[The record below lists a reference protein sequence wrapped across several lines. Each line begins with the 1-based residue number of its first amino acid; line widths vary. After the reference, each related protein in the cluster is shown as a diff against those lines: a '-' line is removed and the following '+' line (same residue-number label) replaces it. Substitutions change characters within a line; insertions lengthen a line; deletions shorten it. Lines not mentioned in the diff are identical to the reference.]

1 MNEMKIRE
9 LNLLAKICDQNDISL
24 KLARE
29 LLRSAKSL
37 SYENVSQNARIKEY
51 QDLIEFHAKN
61 NQ

>member
-1 MNEMKIRE
+1 MKEMKIRE

-29 LLRSAKSL
+29 LLRSAKKL
-37 SYENVSQNARIKEY
+37 SYENVTQGARVKEY

>member
-29 LLRSAKSL
+29 LLRTAKSL
-37 SYENVSQNARIKEY
+37 SYDNVSQSGRIKEY
-51 QDLIEFHAKN
+51 QDLIEFHSKN
-61 NQ
+61 NR